1 MDPKKYSMRAL
12 AIALA
17 IIFVLSGGIWYVRT
31 DIKTR
36 TNEIGQMRFDMQNRE
51 MSVAALARLQS
62 DAEKAKRYLPYVEQM
77 RTTREQLLGFSTD
90 IGFLARQ
97 AGFSG
102 TPKFKE
108 TVAPQAG
115 DLLKTNF
122 SLTLEGR
129 SEAANLGTFFE
140 LVEKSAYIVRF
151 ESISVSRA
159 AAAISVSM
167 EGYVISF
174 K

>member
-1 MDPKKYSMRAL
+1 MDPKKHSVRAL

-36 TNEIGQMRFDMQNRE
+36 TNEIGQMRFDMQSRD

-102 TPKFKE
+102 VPKFE
-108 TVAPQAG
+108 EDGAPQTG

-129 SEAANLGTFFE
+129 GEVANLGTFFE

-151 ESISVSRA
+151 ESIGVSKA

>member
-1 MDPKKYSMRAL
+1 MKYSMRVL
-12 AIALA
+12 AIALF
-17 IIFVLSGGIWYVRT
+17 IILVLAGGIWYVRT

-36 TNEIGQMRFDMQNRE
+36 TNEISQMRFDIQSRE

-77 RTTREQLLGFSTD
+77 RTTREQLLRFSTD

-102 TPKFKE
+102 TPKFE
-108 TVAPQAG
+108 EAGAPQVG

-129 SEAANLGTFFE
+129 GEIANLGTFFG

-151 ESISVSRA
+151 ESISVSRTGT
-159 AAAISVSM
+159 AISVFM